1 MRGSRPRVSAVATA
15 ATLLVALCSG
25 FFQAAT
31 TVVDQRRHLLTIE
44 VVSNP
49 SNPSVQG
56 LRLVDRAPTG
66 ETTTETLLFTY
77 DAVVDIGPNIAI
89 DPADGEPVVVWSRH
103 DGADLELALAR
114 RVPNGG
120 GWGPLDQL
128 TANTSTDIEPRFIV
142 APDGAAHIIWWPQ
155 GLGGDVRLQSFDI
168 FTGQPRGTPQ
178 KPLEPP
184 PGSSSRLI
192 QNISGGYSESSP
204 GDDPGV
210 PRNSSS
216 SKASASPCLANPAAA
231 PDHGALTS
239 CGRPAGWQLSSCQ
252 LLVGTLDTE
261 TQTWRQVYA
270 DLSKVSL
277 AATSVRDIAQAMADS
292 RCDQ

>member
-1 MRGSRPRVSAVATA
+1 MA

-31 TVVDQRRHLLTIE
+31 TVVDQRGHLLTIE

-77 DAVVDIGPNIAI
+77 DAVLDTGPNIAI

-103 DGADLELALAR
+103 DGTDLELAMAR
-114 RVPNGG
+114 RMPNSG

-128 TANTSTDIEPRFIV
+128 TTNTTTDIEPRFIV
-142 APDGAAHIIWWPQ
+142 APDGAVHIIWWPQ
-155 GLGGDVRLQSFDI
+155 GLGGDVLLQSFDI

-192 QNISGGYSESSP
+192 QNSSGGYNESSP

-210 PRNSSS
+210 PRGS
-216 SKASASPCLANPAAA
+216 SKASANACLANPAAA
-231 PDHGALTS
+231 PDHGALMS
-239 CGRPAGWQLSSCQ
+239 CGRPAGWQISSCR
-252 LLVGTLDTE
+252 LLVGTLDAE

-277 AATSVRDIAQAMADS
+277 AATSVRDIAQAIADS

>member
-1 MRGSRPRVSAVATA
+1 MRGSRPRVSAVAMA

-31 TVVDQRRHLLTIE
+31 TVVDQRGHLLTIE
-44 VVSNP
+44 VVPNP
-49 SNPSVQG
+49 SNPSVQA

-77 DAVVDIGPNIAI
+77 DAVLDTGPNIAI

-103 DGADLELALAR
+103 DGTDLELAMAR

-128 TANTSTDIEPRFIV
+128 TTNTSTDIEPRFIV

-184 PGSSSRLI
+184 PCPSSHLI
-192 QNISGGYSESSP
+192 QCVRGGSTEGAP

-210 PRNSSS
+210 PRGN
-216 SKASASPCLANPAAA
+216 SKASASPCLMNPAAA
-231 PDHGALTS
+231 PDHGALMS

-252 LLVGTLDTE
+252 LVVGTLNTE

-270 DLSKVSL
+270 DLSNVSL
-277 AATSVRDIAQAMADS
+277 AATSVTDIAQAIADS

>member
-1 MRGSRPRVSAVATA
+1 MRGSRQRVFAVAMVA
-15 ATLLVALCSG
+15 MVLVVLCSG
-25 FFQAAT
+25 GFQAAT
-31 TVVDQRRHLLTIE
+31 SVVDQRGHLLTIE
-44 VVSNP
+44 VVTSP
-49 SNPSVQG
+49 SNPSMQG
-56 LRLVDRAPTG
+56 LRLVDQAPTG
-66 ETTTETLLFTY
+66 EVTTETLLFTY
-77 DAVVDIGPNIAI
+77 DVVLDTGPNIAI

-103 DGADLELALAR
+103 DGTDLELAMSR
-114 RVPNGG
+114 RVPGSG

-128 TANTSTDIEPRFIV
+128 TANASTDVEPRFIV
-142 APDGAAHIIWWPQ
+142 APDAAAHIIWWPQ
-155 GLGGDVRLQSFDI
+155 GLGGDVLLQSFDI

-178 KPLEPP
+178 KPLEAP

-192 QNISGGYSESSP
+192 QSVDGSFSESSP

-210 PRNSSS
+210 PRGS

-231 PDHGALTS
+231 PDHGALMS

-252 LLVGTLDTE
+252 LIVGTLDAE
-261 TQTWRQVYA
+261 TQTWKQIYA

-277 AATSVRDIAQAMADS
+277 ANTSTRDIAQAIADA